1 MADSTT
7 ARTRLRRLAA
17 VLVVAAL
24 SASGAAAQQQPASSE
39 PRRPGWTFVPS
50 LAFGGAW
57 DDNPIL
63 VGSES
68 QELLPAEYVTA
79 LTPSGSL
86 NYLGRRLQLSTGY
99 TGSFVFYRDLTE
111 LNSVDQHGSFGVDYR
126 ASRTVTLSA
135 GQTFTSSRETD
146 PFEFIGVPFR
156 RIASRRAVTSGGVEV
171 RLSPRTVVHG
181 GYDFRVVDFD
191 ATDIVFPG
199 GHEHAVE
206 GGVNHQLSPRF
217 ELGATYGFR
226 RMLVVNDPDAITLH
240 HAAGTT
246 EYRVNEV
253 VTIHG
258 SLGMSRVVTI
268 NTDPL
273 LPETPPTLVEV
284 GGTSTGLAG
293 RAGINV
299 RQKHFSTSVYYE
311 RSMLPAFGFGGTFH
325 NEELAA
331 TVQGAFARNRA
342 YWHAGAA
349 WRDNDPLET
358 DIRSVLAPSRRT
370 TVLSSRI
377 GYRLSP
383 WLNLEGYVTQADQDA
398 QRPGGQINRTRF
410 GFQVVTSKPL
420 RIAR

>member
-1 MADSTT
+1 M

-24 SASGAAAQQQPASSE
+24 SASGASAQQEQPGTSE
-39 PRRPGWTFVPS
+39 QRRPGWTFVPS

-68 QELLPAEYVTA
+68 QELLPDEYVTA
-79 LTPSGSL
+79 LTPSASL
-86 NYLGRRLQLSTGY
+86 NYLGRRLQLSTSY
-99 TGSFVFYRDLTE
+99 TGSFVFYRELTE
-111 LNSVDQHGSFGVDYR
+111 LNSLDQSGSFNVAYR
-126 ASRTVTLSA
+126 ATRTVTLSA
-135 GQTFTSSRETD
+135 AQNLAKSNETD
-146 PFEFIGVPFR
+146 PFEFVGVPFR
-156 RIASRRAVTSGGVEV
+156 RIANRRATTRGGVEV
-171 RLSPRTVVHG
+171 RLSPRTVVNG
-181 GYDFRVVDFD
+181 QYNFSVVDFD

-199 GHEHAVE
+199 GHEHAFQ
-206 GGVNHQLSPRF
+206 GDINHQLSSRLS
-217 ELGATYGFR
+217 LGATYGLR
-226 RMLVVNDPDAITLH
+226 RMLVVNDPDPITLNH
-240 HAAGTT
+240 GAGTA
-246 EYRVNEV
+246 EYRVNDI
-253 VTIHG
+253 VTIDG
-258 SLGMSRVVTI
+258 SLGMSRVVTN
-268 NTDPL
+268 NTDPI
-273 LPETPPTLVEV
+273 LPEASAALVDLS
-284 GGTSTGLAG
+284 GTQTGLAG

-325 NEELAA
+325 NEELVG

-342 YWHAGAA
+342 YWQASAA

-358 DIRSVLAPSRRT
+358 DIRSVLAPSRRA
-370 TVLSSRI
+370 TVLASRI

-383 WLNLEGYVTQADQDA
+383 WLNLEGYITKADQNA
-398 QRPGGQINRTRF
+398 QRPGGLISRTRF